1 MNRDKRGLPSK
12 ENAVLL
18 LNRGKKGLVQ
28 IAFGR
33 TGIVILLLAL
43 QVLVLYAIFF
53 RLLGRNTVLLYTGG
67 SAIASIMA
75 LAVVNNH
82 HQNPSIKLTWVVLIL
97 AVPIFAIPLYFFV
110 NMEMGHRLAHH
121 RHEEIKAKTAPLSKQ
136 DQTALSQLPGGSQ
149 ELASYMW
156 DQGDFPVC
164 RNTAATYYPLGDDVF
179 QELLDQLEKAEHFIF
194 LEYFIIEEG
203 YMWGRILRILEQK
216 VQEGVEV
223 RVLYDGTCAVAL
235 LPYSY
240 PKQLEA
246 IGIRCKM
253 FAPLRPLVSTHYNN
267 RDHRKILVIDG
278 KVAFTGGINLAD
290 EYINRKVRYGH
301 WKDNAILIRGEAVR
315 SFTLMFLQMWNTE
328 CWKLEDC
335 APYLKVFP
343 AEGQGLYIPYGSC
356 PYDSERLAEMV
367 YMDLIDRARRYV
379 HIMTPYLVIDNEM
392 ATALTFAAKRG
403 VDVSL
408 ILPHIPDKKYM
419 FALAK
424 TYYPQLLEAGVRIF
438 EYTPG
443 FVHSKLLVSD
453 GCRAVVGTINFD
465 YRSLYLHFE
474 CGVYMEDAP
483 AVNQVEQ
490 DFLDT
495 LTKCQEAT
503 LAQWKSRSLGSRLTG
518 YVLRLFAPLL

>member
-1 MNRDKRGLPSK
+1 MATAKYKRGKDGYFQAKVWDGSYL
-12 ENAVLL
+12 EN
-18 LNRGKKGLVQ
+18 GKKH
-28 IAFGR
+28 
-33 TGIVILLLAL
+33 
-43 QVLVLYAIFF
+43 Y
-53 RLLGRNTVLLYTGG
+53 
-67 SAIASIMA
+67 
-75 LAVVNNH
+75 
-82 HQNPSIKLTWVVLIL
+82 
-97 AVPIFAIPLYFFV
+97 VPL
-110 NMEMGHRLAHH
+110 R
-121 RHEEIKAKTAPLSKQ
+121 SKKSSK
-136 DQTALSQLPGGSQ
+136 D
-149 ELASYMW
+149 
-156 DQGDFPVC
+156 
-164 RNTAATYYPLGDDVF
+164 
-179 QELLDQLEKAEHFIF
+179 
-194 LEYFIIEEG
+194 
-203 YMWGRILRILEQK
+203 LEQK

-367 YMDLIDRARRYV
+367 YMDLINRARRYV

-443 FVHSKLLVSD
+443 FVHAKNVVADDLY
-453 GCRAVVGTINFD
+453 GVVGTINMD
-465 YRSLYLHFE
+465 YRSMFLHFE
-474 CGVYMEDAP
+474 DAVLLYRDP
-483 AVNQVEQ
+483 TLLDVKA
-490 DFLDT
+490 DFLATQLQCREIT
-495 LTKCQEAT
+495 LEQCLE
-503 LAQWKSRSLGSRLTG
+503 RSWPR
-518 YVLRLFAPLL
+518 RLFRSILRVLAPLL

>member
-223 RVLYDGTCAVAL
+223 RVLYDGTSAVAL
-235 LPYSY
+235 LPYRY
-240 PKQLEA
+240 PK
-246 IGIRCKM
+246 
-253 FAPLRPLVSTHYNN
+253 
-267 RDHRKILVIDG
+267 
-278 KVAFTGGINLAD
+278 
-290 EYINRKVRYGH
+290 
-301 WKDNAILIRGEAVR
+301 
-315 SFTLMFLQMWNTE
+315 
-328 CWKLEDC
+328 
-335 APYLKVFP
+335 
-343 AEGQGLYIPYGSC
+343 
-356 PYDSERLAEMV
+356 
-367 YMDLIDRARRYV
+367 
-379 HIMTPYLVIDNEM
+379 
-392 ATALTFAAKRG
+392 
-403 VDVSL
+403 
-408 ILPHIPDKKYM
+408 
-419 FALAK
+419 
-424 TYYPQLLEAGVRIF
+424 
-438 EYTPG
+438 
-443 FVHSKLLVSD
+443 
-453 GCRAVVGTINFD
+453 
-465 YRSLYLHFE
+465 
-474 CGVYMEDAP
+474 
-483 AVNQVEQ
+483 
-490 DFLDT
+490 
-495 LTKCQEAT
+495 
-503 LAQWKSRSLGSRLTG
+503 
-518 YVLRLFAPLL
+518 